1 MLAPSANKLR
11 SVRGKL
17 ASTRVL
23 ASYSYSTFIVY
34 SSTLL
39 GVEGLEPSTTVY
51 AEDLENCSTCVSD
64 TGSCWACLTT
74 EQQVFND
81 EGLTSPVADGYYLV
95 KYNTETNPAVW
106 HIEGGYPQP
115 EQFFN

>member
-1 MLAPSANKLR
+1 MATLNFTVAYA
-11 SVRGKL
+11 
-17 ASTRVL
+17 
-23 ASYSYSTFIVY
+23 
-34 SSTLL
+34 STLL

-51 AEDLENCSTCVSD
+51 AEDLENCSTCVSE

-81 EGLTSPVADGYYLV
+81 EGLTSPVADGYY
-95 KYNTETNPAVW
+95 PAVW

>member
-1 MLAPSANKLR
+1 MATLNFTVAYA
-11 SVRGKL
+11 
-17 ASTRVL
+17 
-23 ASYSYSTFIVY
+23 
-34 SSTLL
+34 STLL

-74 EQQVFND
+74 AQQVFSD
-81 EGLTSPVADGYYLV
+81 SELISVVADGYYMV
-95 KYNTETNPAVW
+95 KYDVESNAAVW
-106 HIEGGYPQP
+106 HIEGGYPQS